1 MHRADNKARMN
12 EEPTQNLSGTR
23 SFEERV
29 FARFD
34 AFDARFDSV
43 DARFTTVDARF
54 DAVDARFDAVDA
66 RFEAVDARFDT
77 VDARL
82 EKLESRAYD
91 TKPIWERALA
101 AIMELGLEMGEVKNE
116 VGEVKQKVTGIENR
130 VAVIEGDVASIKTDY
145 ADMKRDL
152 KHQVNRRID
161 LILNFLLEE
170 RDDIRDAED
179 RIKQLE
185 SKLA

>member
-1 MHRADNKARMN
+1 MGPIIGPSMD
-12 EEPTQNLSGTR
+12 EEPTKDLPNRS

-34 AFDARFDSV
+34 A
-43 DARFTTVDARF
+43 
-54 DAVDARFDAVDA
+54 
-66 RFEAVDARFDT
+66 

-101 AIMELGLEMGEVKNE
+101 AIMEMGMEMGEVKNE
-116 VGEVKQKVTGIENR
+116 VRDVKNEVGEVKNKVTGIENR
-130 VAVIEGDVASIKTDY
+130 VAVIESDVASIKTDY
-145 ADMKRDL
+145 AEMKRDL
-152 KHQVNRRID
+152 KHQVNRRIE
-161 LILNFLLEE
+161 LILEFLLEG
-170 RDDIRDAED
+170 RDDLRDAEE

-185 SKLA
+185 TKLA

>member
-1 MHRADNKARMN
+1 MN
-12 EEPTQNLSGTR
+12 EEPTKGLPDKR

-34 AFDARFDSV
+34 A
-43 DARFTTVDARF
+43 
-54 DAVDARFDAVDA
+54 
-66 RFEAVDARFDT
+66 

-82 EKLESRAYD
+82 EALESRSYD
-91 TKPIWERALA
+91 TKPIWERALK
-101 AIMELGLEMGEVKNE
+101 AIMEIGLE
-116 VGEVKQKVTGIENR
+116 VGEVKSKVTGIEARVTGIETNVAGIETRVTGIETR
-130 VAVIEGDVASIKTDY
+130 VAVIESDVASIKSNY
-145 ADMKRDL
+145 AEMKRDL

-170 RDDIRDAED
+170 RDDIHDAED

-185 SKLA
+185 TKLA

>member
-1 MHRADNKARMN
+1 MN
-12 EEPTQNLSGTR
+12 EEPTKDLPHGV

-34 AFDARFDSV
+34 
-43 DARFTTVDARF
+43 TVDARF

-66 RFEAVDARFDT
+66 RFDTVDARFDT

-91 TKPIWERALA
+91 TKPIWERALK
-101 AIMELGLEMGEVKNE
+101 AIMDTGLE
-116 VGEVKQKVTGIENR
+116 VGEVKNKVTGIENR
-130 VAVIEGDVASIKTDY
+130 VAVIESDVASIKTDY

>member
-1 MHRADNKARMN
+1 MGPIIGPSMN
-12 EEPTQNLSGTR
+12 EEPTKDLPNRS

-34 AFDARFDSV
+34 A
-43 DARFTTVDARF
+43 
-54 DAVDARFDAVDA
+54 
-66 RFEAVDARFDT
+66 

-101 AIMELGLEMGEVKNE
+101 AIMEMGMEMGEVKNE
-116 VGEVKQKVTGIENR
+116 MGEVKNKVTGIENR
-130 VAVIEGDVASIKTDY
+130 VAVIESDVASIKTDY
-145 ADMKRDL
+145 AEMKRDL
-152 KHQVNRRID
+152 KHQVNRRIE
-161 LILNFLLEE
+161 LILEFLLEG
-170 RDDIRDAED
+170 RDDLRDAEE

-185 SKLA
+185 TKLA

>member
-1 MHRADNKARMN
+1 MN
-12 EEPTQNLSGTR
+12 EEPTKDLPNKM

-43 DARFTTVDARF
+43 DSRF
-54 DAVDARFDAVDA
+54 DAVDP
-66 RFEAVDARFDT
+66 RFDT

-91 TKPIWERALA
+91 TKPIWERALK
-101 AIMELGLEMGEVKNE
+101 AIMDTGVE
-116 VGEVKQKVTGIENR
+116 VGEVKKKVTGIENR
-130 VAVIEGDVASIKTDY
+130 VAVIESDVASIKTDY
-145 ADMKRDL
+145 AEMKRDL

-185 SKLA
+185 TKLA

>member
-1 MHRADNKARMN
+1 MN

-34 AFDARFDSV
+34 AFDTRFDSV
-43 DARFTTVDARF
+43 DARFDSI
-54 DAVDARFDAVDA
+54 
-66 RFEAVDARFDT
+66 DARFDT

-91 TKPIWERALA
+91 TKSIWERALT
-101 AIMELGLEMGEVKNE
+101 AILDMGLEMGEVKNE
-116 VGEVKQKVTGIENR
+116 VGEVKNKVTGIENR
-130 VAVIEGDVASIKTDY
+130 VAVIESDVASIKTDY
-145 ADMKRDL
+145 AEMKRDL
-152 KHQVNRRID
+152 KHQVKRRID

>member
-1 MHRADNKARMN
+1 MN
-12 EEPTQNLSGTR
+12 EEPTKDLPDR
-23 SFEERV
+23 KSFEGQV

-34 AFDARFDSV
+34 A
-43 DARFTTVDARF
+43 
-54 DAVDARFDAVDA
+54 
-66 RFEAVDARFDT
+66 

-82 EKLESRAYD
+82 EKLESRSYD
-91 TKPIWERALA
+91 TKPIWERALKE
-101 AIMELGLEMGEVKNE
+101 ILETHLE
-116 VGEVKQKVTGIENR
+116 VGEVKNKVTGIEGKVTGIETR
-130 VAVIEGDVASIKTDY
+130 VGVIEGDVASIKANY
-145 ADMKRDL
+145 AEMKREL